1 MAVRTSFG
9 FPLSVSVHTDV
20 GRVRSNNEDSHGHA
34 WLEDG
39 SLFVIVAD
47 GMGGHEAGEVAS
59 GLAVQVV
66 EEVMGRDTS
75 SDPRERLYNGLL
87 EANEAILEEGR
98 ASGTRGMGT
107 TAITGV
113 FKGSEVHVGLIGDSR
128 MYHFRKGQLVWR
140 TLDHT
145 RVQMLIDQGEIS
157 EEEGRNHPEAGMLTR
172 ALGHARMAD
181 GRQLVPDVLA
191 EPLHIEELDVV
202 VLSSDGLHDL
212 VEDWEIGKVVAG
224 KLPDEAARE
233 LAELACERGGHDNIT
248 VAVVVAGERSEPFDP
263 TYVPET
269 FEEEDPADAEA
280 TCDPPEDEAPPVA
293 PPLALHVETAS
304 PPPKEKSGRGMMLG
318 MAALAAGGV
327 IALATMVAIVAV
339 VMLVTFAPDEVPE
352 VEVPA
357 EELPEPV
364 GDAPEPAADP
374 AEDP

>member
-128 MYHFRKGQLVWR
+128 M
-140 TLDHT
+140 
-145 RVQMLIDQGEIS
+145 
-157 EEEGRNHPEAGMLTR
+157 
-172 ALGHARMAD
+172 
-181 GRQLVPDVLA
+181 
-191 EPLHIEELDVV
+191 
-202 VLSSDGLHDL
+202 
-212 VEDWEIGKVVAG
+212 
-224 KLPDEAARE
+224 
-233 LAELACERGGHDNIT
+233 
-248 VAVVVAGERSEPFDP
+248 
-263 TYVPET
+263 
-269 FEEEDPADAEA
+269 
-280 TCDPPEDEAPPVA
+280 
-293 PPLALHVETAS
+293 
-304 PPPKEKSGRGMMLG
+304 
-318 MAALAAGGV
+318 
-327 IALATMVAIVAV
+327 
-339 VMLVTFAPDEVPE
+339 
-352 VEVPA
+352 
-357 EELPEPV
+357 
-364 GDAPEPAADP
+364 
-374 AEDP
+374 